1 MDTIET
7 ISGAGH
13 PARTE
18 RFAVRPSGQ
27 RAYVGRLVRMA
38 RSLAVWID
46 RLIER
51 RRSRLAL
58 LEMNDSQLK
67 DIGISRC
74 DAYREGLRPFWN

>member
-1 MDTIET
+1 
-7 ISGAGH
+7 
-13 PARTE
+13 
-18 RFAVRPSGQ
+18 
-27 RAYVGRLVRMA
+27 MA

-58 LEMNDSQLK
+58 LEINDSQLK